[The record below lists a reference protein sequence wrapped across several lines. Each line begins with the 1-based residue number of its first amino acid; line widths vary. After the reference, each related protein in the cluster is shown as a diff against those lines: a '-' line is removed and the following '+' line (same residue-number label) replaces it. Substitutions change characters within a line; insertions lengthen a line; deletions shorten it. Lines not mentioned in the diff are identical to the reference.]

1 MFFLHFAAQQL
12 KLVINIGS
20 RDVPRPLLAN
30 ESATAPVPVPK
41 STMRASSGKS
51 KRNTVS
57 TSTSVSGR
65 GT

>member
-1 MFFLHFAAQQL
+1 MSH
-12 KLVINIGS
+12 VS
-20 RDVPRPLLAN
+20 RSLAN

-41 STMRASSGKS
+41 STIRASSGKS

-65 GT
+65 GTKVSGVTIRSNVQNGCEPVT